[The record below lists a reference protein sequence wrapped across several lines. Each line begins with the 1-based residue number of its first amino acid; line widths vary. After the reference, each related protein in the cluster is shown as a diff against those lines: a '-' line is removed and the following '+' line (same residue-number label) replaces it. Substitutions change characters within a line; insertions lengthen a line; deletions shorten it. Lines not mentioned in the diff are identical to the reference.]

1 MSYGFTNGPLESNP
15 ATHFMG
21 SVMCE
26 RDSNDDILRGNELS
40 RRQFGALGLGATMA
54 AMLPCAAAAAEVS
67 ESEVEIKTP
76 DGTCD
81 AHFVH
86 PAGATAAVLVWPD
99 IWGLRPAFRAMGK
112 RLAESGYA
120 VLTVNP
126 FYRSIKGQP
135 ASRDDAF
142 KYAGTLSATTHVS
155 DAKAFVTWLDAQK
168 AVDRKRKIGTTGY
181 CMGGAIVFRTAA
193 SLPERVGAGC
203 SFHGGRLT
211 TTDADSPHLLIPKM
225 KASMLVAIADDDDQ
239 KEPTSKDILRKA
251 FDEAKVPAEIEV
263 YKGANHGWMPPDS
276 QRHNAA
282 AAERG
287 WERKLELFRKALT

>member
-1 MSYGFTNGPLESNP
+1 
-15 ATHFMG
+15 
-21 SVMCE
+21 MCE
-26 RDSNDDILRGNELS
+26 RDSSDDILRGNELS
-40 RRQFGALGLGATMA
+40 RRQFGALGLGSTIA
-54 AMLPCAAAAAEVS
+54 AMLPAIAAAAEVS
-67 ESEVEIKTP
+67 ESEVEIKTA

-86 PAGATAAVLVWPD
+86 PAAATAAVLVWPD

-155 DAKAFVTWLDAQK
+155 DAKAFVAWLDAQK
-168 AVDRKRKIGTTGY
+168 AVDTRRKIGTTGY
-181 CMGGAIVFRTAA
+181 CMGGSIVFRTAG
-193 SLPERVGAGC
+193 SLPERIGAGC
-203 SFHGGRLT
+203 SFHGGGLT
-211 TTDADSPHLLIPKM
+211 TDKPDSPHLLIPKM
-225 KASMLVAIADDDDQ
+225 KASMLVAIADNDDQ

-251 FDEAKVPAEIEV
+251 FDDAKVSAEIEV
-263 YKGANHGWMPPDS
+263 YKGANHGWMPPDG
-276 QRHNAA
+276 QNHNAA
-282 AAERG
+282 AAEKG
-287 WERKLELFRKALT
+287 WERKLALFKKALA

>member
-1 MSYGFTNGPLESNP
+1 
-15 ATHFMG
+15 
-21 SVMCE
+21 MCE

-40 RRQFGALGLGATMA
+40 RRRFGTLGLGAA
-54 AMLPCAAAAAEVS
+54 LASMLPAVATAAEVS

-86 PAGATAAVLVWPD
+86 PAKATAAVLVWPD

-112 RLAESGYA
+112 RLAEAGYA

-135 ASRDDAF
+135 ASREDAF
-142 KYAGTLSATTHVS
+142 SFARTLSATTHVS
-155 DAKAFVTWLDAQK
+155 DAKAFVDWLDAQK
-168 AVDRKRKIGTTGY
+168 AVDRRRRIGTTGY
-181 CMGGAIVFRTAA
+181 CMGGSIVMRTAA
-193 SLPERVGAGC
+193 TLPERIGAGC
-203 SFHGGRLT
+203 SFHGGGLT
-211 TTDADSPHLLIPKM
+211 TSDADSPHLLIPKM
-225 KASMLVAIADDDDQ
+225 KASMLIAIADNDDQ

-251 FDEAKVPAEIEV
+251 FDNAKVPAEIEV

-276 QRHNAA
+276 QNHNAA

-287 WERKLELFRKALT
+287 WERKLELFKKALA

>member
-1 MSYGFTNGPLESNP
+1 
-15 ATHFMG
+15 
-21 SVMCE
+21 MCE
-26 RDSNDDILRGNELS
+26 HDSDDDILRGNELS
-40 RRQFGALGLGATMA
+40 RRQFGALGLAATLTA
-54 AMLPCAAAAAEVS
+54 SLPAVGSAVEVS
-67 ESEVEIKTP
+67 ESEVEISTP

-99 IWGLRPAFRAMGK
+99 IWGLRASFRAMGK

-135 ASRDDAF
+135 ANRDDAF
-142 KYAGTLSATTHVS
+142 RYARALNATTHFS

-168 AVDRKRKIGTTGY
+168 AVDTKRKIGTTGY
-181 CMGGAIVFRTAA
+181 CMGGAIVFRTVA
-193 SLPERVGAGC
+193 SLPDRVGAGC

-211 TTDADSPHLLIPKM
+211 TADADSPHLLVPKM
-225 KASMLVAIADDDDQ
+225 KASMLVAIADNDDQ
-239 KEPTSKDILRKA
+239 KEPDSKDILRKA
-251 FDEAKVPAEIEV
+251 FDDAKVPAEIEV

-276 QRHNAA
+276 QNYNAES
-282 AAERG
+282 AERG
-287 WERKLELFRKALT
+287 WARKLDLFRKVCSVSREA

>member
-1 MSYGFTNGPLESNP
+1 
-15 ATHFMG
+15 
-21 SVMCE
+21 MCE
-26 RDSNDDILRGNELS
+26 RDSSDDILRGNELS
-40 RRQFGALGLGATMA
+40 RRQFGALGLGATLS
-54 AMLPCAAAAAEVS
+54 AMLPAVAAAAEVS

-86 PAGATAAVLVWPD
+86 PAKATAAVLVWPD

-142 KYAGTLSATTHVS
+142 SYARTLSATTNLS
-155 DAKAFVTWLDAQK
+155 DAQAFVAWLDAQK
-168 AVDRKRKIGTTGY
+168 AVDTKRKIGTTGY

-193 SLPERVGAGC
+193 SLPERIGAGC
-203 SFHGGRLT
+203 SFHGGGLT
-211 TTDADSPHLLIPKM
+211 KTDADSPHLLIPKM
-225 KASMLVAIADDDDQ
+225 KASMLIAIADDDDQ

-251 FDEAKVPAEIEV
+251 FDDAKVPAEIEV

-276 QRHNAA
+276 QRHNAE

-287 WERKLELFRKALT
+287 WERKLALFRKALA

>member
-1 MSYGFTNGPLESNP
+1 MCDQ
-15 ATHFMG
+15 G
-21 SVMCE
+21 S
-26 RDSNDDILRGNELS
+26 SDDILRGNEIS
-40 RRQFGALGLGATMA
+40 RRQFGTLGLGATLA
-54 AMLPCAAAAAEVS
+54 AMLPTVAAAAEVS

-76 DGTCD
+76 DGSCD

-86 PAGATAAVLVWPD
+86 PAKATAAVLVWPD

-135 ASRDDAF
+135 ASREDAF

-155 DAKAFVTWLDAQK
+155 DAKAFVAWLDSQK
-168 AVDRKRKIGTTGY
+168 AVDTRRKIGTTGY

-225 KASMLVAIADDDDQ
+225 KASMLIAIADDDDQ

-251 FDEAKVPAEIEV
+251 FDEAKVSAEIEV

-276 QRHNAA
+276 QRHNAE

-287 WERKLELFRKALT
+287 WARKLELFKKALA